1 MSYEQNDILYPPE
14 GCSFLSPIVPY
25 FGKIGTMHIPMFLS
39 RLVTNII
46 KLNKYGKLS
55 QLRTF

>member
-1 MSYEQNDILYPPE
+1 MSYEQNDILSSPQE
-14 GCSFLSPIVPY
+14 CSLVSLNVHNS
-25 FGKIGTMHIPMFLS
+25 GQIGTMHIPMFLS

-46 KLNKYGKLS
+46 KLNEYGKLS